1 MLDRRGF
8 LSAAAAGASMALAH
22 GARAQQAAAPG
33 AGAAGFPSALPAPDR
48 VRYPEANLRA
58 LDPRFDK
65 YIVPNTYIERL
76 WTGALWA
83 EGPVWFGDVGLL
95 IFSDIPNNR
104 LLKYDEQSGQVS
116 VLRQPSSY
124 ANGNARD
131 RDGRLLSCEQDQR
144 AVLRTEYDGKLT
156 VIAATFE
163 GKRLNG
169 PNDIVARS
177 DGTIWFSDPGYGI
190 GSYYESD
197 HQTGA
202 ELPRA
207 VYRVDPRVGR
217 IDVATKDQVRPNGLA
232 FSPDEKTLYICD
244 TGITDGPDHPS
255 NITAYDV
262 DDKGK
267 LGNRRTLFDLKK
279 AVPAMEQSALG
290 AAAGSSTPP
299 AGAKPPAKAKSG
311 PQAGFFKYG
320 IADGIRVDIDGNI
333 WAGTGWAGPVI
344 DGVTV
349 IAADGTPIGR
359 VFMPEVV
366 ANLAFGGLKRNRLFM
381 AGSTSLY
388 ALYVNIAGA
397 GFG

>member
-1 MLDRRGF
+1 MLNRRGF
-8 LSAAAAGASMALAH
+8 LSAAAAGASLALTE
-22 GARAQQAAAPG
+22 GARAQQPVAPE
-33 AGAAGFPSALPAPDR
+33 AGSAFPSRLPAPDR
-48 VRYPEANLRA
+48 VRYPEANIRA
-58 LDPRFDK
+58 LDPRFNK

-104 LLKYDEQSGQVS
+104 LLKYDEESGQVS

-124 ANGNARD
+124 ANGNTRD
-131 RDGRLLSCEQDQR
+131 RDGRLLTCEQDQR

-156 VIAATFE
+156 VLAANFL

-177 DGTIWFSDPGYGI
+177 DGTVWFSDPGYGI
-190 GSYYESD
+190 GSFYESD

-202 ELPRA
+202 ELPNA

-232 FSPDEKTLYICD
+232 FSHDEKTLYITD
-244 TGITDGPDHPS
+244 TGITDGPEHPS
-255 NITAYDV
+255 DITAYDV

-267 LGNRRTLFDLKK
+267 LVNRRTVFDLKK
-279 AVPAMEQSALG
+279 AVPAMRQAALD

-299 AGAKPPAKAKSG
+299 GAAKHPAKAESG
-311 PQAGFFKYG
+311 PQAGFYKYG
-320 IADGIRVDIDGNI
+320 IADGIRVDVDGNI
-333 WAGTGWAGPVI
+333 WAATGWAGPVI

-349 IAADGTPIGR
+349 IAADGTAIGR
-359 VFMPEVV
+359 IFMPEVV

-388 ALYVNIAGA
+388 GLYVNIAGG